1 MLKCIEDLQGPW
13 PRSPTKLAPEILLP
27 WTCHACVS
35 HFQCLNPPDAGSL
48 NQWKEAKFIPVPK
61 TYPIADINSD
71 LCPISLNASPS
82 KILESSIATW
92 IMKTIHPELDP
103 KQYGSQKGYSS
114 ANALIDIMLHT
125 WHSNIDGNGKT
136 LHIFLLDF
144 SKAFDRINHKVLVT
158 KMHQRGINKS
168 IVNWVINFLNGRIQR
183 VCGEA
188 FDWSAVNGGVPQG
201 TVYYRMNVLV
211 ETKFGNLHSTNRI
224 CFGLVGCQVAP

>member
-13 PRSPTKLAPEILLP
+13 PRFPTKLAPEILLP

-35 HFQCLNPPDAGSL
+35 HFQCLNLPGAGSY
-48 NQWKEAKFIPVPK
+48 PVEGGKSNPHSKDFPHRGHKLRLLPNFTHCLSIEDPGVLRCHVDYENHSPWTGPK
-61 TYPIADINSD
+61 TIWV
-71 LCPISLNASPS
+71 
-82 KILESSIATW
+82 T
-92 IMKTIHPELDP
+92 
-103 KQYGSQKGYSS
+103 KGYSS
-114 ANALIDIMLHT
+114 ANALIDMLHT

-168 IVNWVINFLNGRIQR
+168 IVNWVIDFLNGRIQR